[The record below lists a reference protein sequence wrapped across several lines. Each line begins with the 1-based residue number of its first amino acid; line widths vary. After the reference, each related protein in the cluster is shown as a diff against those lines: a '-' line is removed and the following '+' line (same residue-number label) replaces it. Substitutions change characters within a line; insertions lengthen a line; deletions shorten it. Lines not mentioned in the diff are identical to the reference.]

1 MLGPVCLAGPVS
13 SLASAILSRLPASE
27 TTTAQPTVRPDSF
40 LNGKKLPTMCEHSIE
55 RTTAFSL
62 EHKNTYTHIN
72 KHAHN
77 KHIANTND
85 TFDTSA
91 LESNVVS
98 VDGLIFQSSCLL
110 KCTWNGLK
118 PVAGYSQNDSSKKR
132 QCWGEIKA
140 YLEGY
145 NLYWKASGN
154 RLRCWD
160 LARLAGCAAAPP
172 PRCD

>member
-62 EHKNTYTHIN
+62 EQKNTYTHQK

-77 KHIANTND
+77 THTCTLHTQMINLIRMHLD
-85 TFDTSA
+85 
-91 LESNVVS
+91 NVIS
-98 VDGLIFQSSCLL
+98 IDDLIFQSQFLL
-110 KCTWNGLK
+110 YPQVHL
-118 PVAGYSQNDSSKKR
+118 
-132 QCWGEIKA
+132 
-140 YLEGY
+140 
-145 NLYWKASGN
+145 N
-154 RLRCWD
+154 RTENCPWIFTK
-160 LARLAGCAAAPP
+160 
-172 PRCD
+172 